1 MTVILNDISR
11 ALKYRIG
18 LPSRVRVVVVG
29 LMLLATAGTSLPAVG
44 QGSIAGT
51 ITDEQTGDP
60 LIGVNVIVVGTS
72 SGAATD
78 LEGRYTIPGLRSGEY
93 SVKFSYIGFETKL
106 FTGIGVTSGQTTR
119 LDVTLSEAVLSAEDE
134 IVIVGDRPLLDVEQS
149 TSTFAISK
157 EQLEVAPLRDVQA
170 AVATQVGVIRDP
182 TGLYIRGGRSEET
195 GFVVDGVSAKDPLAG
210 TGFGLDIGS
219 NAFSEIEV
227 TTGGVGA
234 EFGDVTSGV
243 VSVQTQDGGD
253 RFSGFFSHKR
263 DNFGVNEDANSNFQE
278 DIYELNLSG
287 PIVKGK
293 LRFFLSGQVQVSDG
307 FTRETANPDQVF
319 SSLVDGTFFMPRTGN
334 RWNGISKLTYDVAP
348 GKKVQVSYQRSLTV
362 NQNTRMLQ
370 VTGNDAVVSPGF
382 QYAFVLSPEDANSF
396 THDNIISYVKW
407 SQVLNERSFYDVQV
421 SRLFTRLRSDAN
433 GRPWRPENVNTE
445 LDPESIVEYP
455 ANIFVGEDGQPIN
468 PNALFVLPGPGL
480 INNGGVATRFH
491 DHFAEE
497 YTARTTYTR
506 FSESKNHRTT
516 IGFEAKF
523 NDYQWIDIIRPWVG
537 APIGDDASSS
547 SSNRLGESSDIWRV
561 KPRRGGLF
569 ATHQVRY
576 RGLIG
581 NVGARIEYWAPG
593 KYVDDLVDD
602 ERAPILDA
610 VREAYKDETV
620 KLFGLRYKFR
630 ILPKIRVSFPIQE
643 NRVMFFNYGHS
654 TRIPHPTFV
663 YTGLDPFFQDRSFF
677 ADLGNPNLDPEVDIS
692 YELGLRNQF
701 SSNDVLNLAAFW
713 RDKFD
718 FITVESVIIR
728 DATGRE
734 TTRAFRVNGDFA
746 RVRGIEASY
755 LKRVGDWFQGQISG
769 SFSRAT
775 GLSSTNNDALSQFLA
790 RGDIDNTF
798 ETPLAWDRPFDFKT
812 SVTLSHNRNR
822 PFLGVPGLNNLK
834 VYLAGTFR
842 SGQRYTPVEF
852 RGNEVNP
859 FTGELDWRPIYERSQ
874 DPEDR
879 FAEIGD
885 PWLWFDM
892 NIQRN
897 VDLLGG
903 SLTFSLEVTNIFN
916 QKNAIIVNPVTGKAY
931 PDVDPQAT
939 NFIALRGDKDFDVP
953 AGTRDPRYEDPTTS
967 GLPPFNP
974 ARFLPQ
980 RHVVL
985 GISYRF

>member
-1 MTVILNDISR
+1 MRIVAVVTGLSVL
-11 ALKYRIG
+11 ALG
-18 LPSRVRVVVVG
+18 GVPFS
-29 LMLLATAGTSLPAVG
+29 AAG
-44 QGSIAGT
+44 QGSIEGVVS
-51 ITDEQTGDP
+51 DEQTGEP

-72 SGAATD
+72 SGAATN
-78 LEGRYTIPGLRSGEY
+78 LEGGYSIPGLRSGDY
-93 SVKFSYIGFETKL
+93 AVKFSYIGFETKL
-106 FTGIGVTSGQTTR
+106 FTGISVTSGQTTR
-119 LDVTLSEAVLSAEDE
+119 LNVTLSEAVLSAEDE

-263 DNFGVNEDANSNFQE
+263 DNFGVNDDADSNFQE

-396 THDNIISYVKW
+396 THDNIISYAKW
-407 SQVLNERSFYDVQV
+407 SQVLNERSFYDVQL

-433 GRPWRPENVNTE
+433 GRPWRPDNVNTE

-497 YTARTTYTR
+497 YTVRATYTR
-506 FSESKNHRTT
+506 FSQSKNHRTT
-516 IGFEAKF
+516 IGFESKF

-537 APIGDDASSS
+537 APIGDDPSSS

-569 ATHQVRY
+569 VTHQVRY

-581 NVGARIEYWAPG
+581 NVGTRIEYWAPG

-630 ILPKIRVSFPIQE
+630 ILPKIRVSFPIQD

-701 SSNDVLNLAAFW
+701 SSNDVLNVAAFW

-755 LKRVGDWFQGQISG
+755 LKRVGDWFQGQVSG

-775 GLSSTNNDALSQFLA
+775 GLSSTNNDALAQFLA

-879 FAEIGD
+879 FSEIGD

-931 PDVDPQAT
+931 PDVDPET
-939 NFIALRGDKDFDVP
+939 TDFISLRGDKDFDVP